1 MRTHLSSQ
9 RIFGFICLLLWFGCE
24 GLSCNLSPNAGKN
37 TTAEAVDSLLHKPSL
52 PDTLVFLDTV
62 VEKLG
67 RIRVYL
73 NDSVLV
79 FQDELIG
86 DQVVLA
92 DSSYF
97 SERLI
102 EGPPSAVWHVFDNKE
117 WSLSNLTFTDS
128 GLLFLSVNDEDGI
141 PHIFALRLI
150 DEKWHLLCRSDNSSC
165 VLYSLTPMC
174 IILYP
179 KEERLLIL
187 YHGWGMD
194 EEDGKSPIY
203 YRTMGI
209 YRFNKIDMDN
219 LGSVRIP
226 VSLGKQDFMCTAED
240 NQKLLSL
247 YLKVADRSKFD
258 DFYIDYHH

>member
-1 MRTHLSSQ
+1 MRPSLF
-9 RIFGFICLLLWFGCE
+9 IFLLLLL
-24 GLSCNLSPNAGKN
+24 GLSCNLSSNAGKN
-37 TTAEAVDSLLHKPSL
+37 TTTLAVDSLLHKPPL

-79 FQDELIG
+79 FKDELVG
-86 DQVVLA
+86 KQVVLE

-97 SERLI
+97 SKRLI
-102 EGPPSAVWHVFDNKE
+102 TGTPSVVWNIFDKNK
-117 WSLSNLTFTDS
+117 WVQSNLTFTDS
-128 GLLFLSVNDEDGI
+128 GLLLLSVNDEEGI

-209 YRFNKIDMDN
+209 YRFNKTDMDC
-219 LGSVRIP
+219 LGYVRIP
-226 VSLGKQDFMCTAED
+226 VRLGESDFWCTNED
-240 NQKLLSL
+240 NQKLFRL
-247 YLKVADRSKFD
+247 YQEIAHLSKFD
-258 DFYIDYHH
+258 DFYIDYY